1 MKNFDDLFNEF
12 FKRKSSIAPIHNEIK
27 KIIDSLT
34 NYKKTELDV
43 NEFGS
48 EEAIANH
55 LGVDLSDPTSTEVY
69 IQDGMKFTKL
79 TWDTPKGRFVKI
91 VVTDVLDENDGLTST
106 PTDTPT
112 EKSLEE
118 QLQDAVDS
126 EDFEL
131 AIKLRDDINSQKEK
145 KFNKNLAD

>member
-12 FKRKSSIAPIHNEIK
+12 FNERAPINPIHNEIK
-27 KIIDSLT
+27 KIIDTLT

-48 EEAIANH
+48 EEEIANH
-55 LGVDLSDPTSTEVY
+55 LGLNLSNPTSTEEH

-79 TWDTPKGRFVKI
+79 TWDTPKGKFVKI
-91 VVTDVLDENDGLTST
+91 VVTDVIDENDSIIS
-106 PTDTPT
+106 T

-118 QLQDAVDS
+118 QLQDAVDN

-131 AIKLRDDINSQKEK
+131 AIKLRDSINLQKEK
-145 KFNKNLAD
+145 KV

>member
-1 MKNFDDLFNEF
+1 MKNFDDLFNDF
-12 FKRKSSIAPIHNEIK
+12 FKRKSSITPIHNEIK

-55 LGVDLSDPTSTEVY
+55 LGVDLSNPTSTEEHV
-69 IQDGMKFTKL
+69 QDGMKFIKL
-79 TWDTPKGRFVKI
+79 TWDTPNGRFVKI
-91 VVTDVLDENDGLTST
+91 VVTDVIDENDSLIS
-106 PTDTPT
+106 PESI

-118 QLQDAVDS
+118 QLQDAVDN

-145 KFNKNLAD
+145 KLNKNLAD